1 MGGLYSSANKLVPLY
16 DCGSYPTVLFTFNI
30 IGSHPIKNPDMTENE
45 LTSRPP
51 VVFTVPFVPDC
62 APEQDV
68 ANFNSSATGRL
79 I

>member
-30 IGSHPIKNPDMTENE
+30 IVPHPIKNLDMTENE

-51 VVFTVPFVPDC
+51 VVFTVPEQDC
-62 APEQDV
+62 VPEQDV